1 MLLLKMEKNEDI
13 LTKKEITEIKDPNAI
28 LSKIR
33 GVNYTNKKTG
43 KKGISVIAQDLKA
56 NIPEAVNNYD
66 VDYSQ
71 LVALLIECVK
81 KNNLEI
87 KDLKEEIKT
96 LKILLNQ

>member
-1 MLLLKMEKNEDI
+1 MNINEDI
-13 LTKKEITEIKDPNAI
+13 LIKKDITEIKEPNII

-43 KKGISVIAQDLKA
+43 KNRIGVIAQDIKV
-56 NIPEAVNNYD
+56 NIPNVVNNYE

-81 KNNLEI
+81 TNTNQIEE
-87 KDLKEEIKT
+87 LKKEIKT

>member
-1 MLLLKMEKNEDI
+1 MNINEDI
-13 LTKKEITEIKDPNAI
+13 LIKKDITEIKEPNII

-43 KKGISVIAQDLKA
+43 KNRIGVIAQDIKV
-56 NIPEAVNNYD
+56 NIPNVVNNYE

-81 KNNLEI
+81 TNKNQIEE
-87 KDLKEEIKT
+87 LKKEIKT

>member
-13 LTKKEITEIKDPNAI
+13 LTKKDITEIKNPNVI
-28 LSKIR
+28 LGTIR
-33 GVNYTNKKTG
+33 GIHYTHKKSG
-43 KKGISVIAQDLKA
+43 KKGMSVIAQDLKT
-56 NIPEAVNNYD
+56 NIPETVNNYD

-87 KDLKEEIKT
+87 KDLKQEIKT

>member
-1 MLLLKMEKNEDI
+1 MNINEDI
-13 LTKKEITEIKDPNAI
+13 LIKKDIKEIKEPNII

-43 KKGISVIAQDLKA
+43 KNRIGVIAQDIKV
-56 NIPEAVNNYD
+56 NIPNVVNNYE

-81 KNNLEI
+81 TNKNQIEE
-87 KDLKEEIKT
+87 LKKEIKT

>member
-1 MLLLKMEKNEDI
+1 MNINEDI
-13 LTKKEITEIKDPNAI
+13 LIKKDIKEIKEPNII

-43 KKGISVIAQDLKA
+43 KNRIGVIAQDIKV
-56 NIPEAVNNYD
+56 NIPNVVNNYE

-81 KNNLEI
+81 TNTNQIEE
-87 KDLKEEIKT
+87 LKKEIKT

>member
-1 MLLLKMEKNEDI
+1 MEKNEDI
-13 LTKKEITEIKDPNAI
+13 LTKKDITEIKNPNAI

-43 KKGISVIAQDLKA
+43 KKGIMSVIAQDFKA

>member
-1 MLLLKMEKNEDI
+1 MNINEDI
-13 LTKKEITEIKDPNAI
+13 LIKKDIKEIKEPNII

-43 KKGISVIAQDLKA
+43 KNRIGVIAQDIKV
-56 NIPEAVNNYD
+56 NIPNAVNNYE

-81 KNNLEI
+81 TNKNQIEE
-87 KDLKEEIKT
+87 LKKEIKT